1 MYLTALSEK
10 ELHHEYA
17 RATAEYFKVR
27 DGYTKGTATK
37 DELQLKKNYLQSV
50 INEIKRRDAAVH

>member
-17 RATAEYFKVR
+17 RATAKYFKVR
-27 DGYTKGTATK
+27 DAYTKGTATK

-50 INEIKRRDAAVH
+50 INEIKRRDAATH

>member
-27 DGYTKGTATK
+27 DAYTKGTSTK

-50 INEIKRRDAAVH
+50 INEIKRRDAATH